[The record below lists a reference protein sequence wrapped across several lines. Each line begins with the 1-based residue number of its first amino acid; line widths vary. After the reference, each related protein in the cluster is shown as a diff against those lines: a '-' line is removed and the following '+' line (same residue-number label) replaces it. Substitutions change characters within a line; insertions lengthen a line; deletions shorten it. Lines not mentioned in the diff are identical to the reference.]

1 MMIMMFVVSPNLRDF
16 YFQKEDNI
24 NSFTDVHFDI
34 ENKWR
39 EKWDYKMKTCVSC
52 VIWFYNRDF
61 AFFEFERTKHQPC
74 RNLRSY

>member
-1 MMIMMFVVSPNLRDF
+1 MMFVVSPNLRDF

-39 EKWDYKMKTCVSC
+39 EK
-52 VIWFYNRDF
+52 
-61 AFFEFERTKHQPC
+61 
-74 RNLRSY
+74 